1 MGVVAGFVRS
11 IVIVNGTTAS
21 ANVTVDENS
30 DALFNITGMVAN
42 ASVTVNATHADGQVD
57 FNITAFDLAG
67 NSLTVNQ
74 TNLISSNLTIDKN
87 IPIVS
92 NLSLYS
98 NNSVPSLAKAGDL
111 INITLEVSENIY
123 NATLEI
129 LNTTIN
135 MTELN
140 NTAHANISVLQ
151 NFPNG
156 PVAFNITAYDA
167 AGNEFNITQ
176 NDASANVII
185 DTANPESSNL
195 TIYSNNPHN
204 IYNATL
210 EILNTTINMTELN
223 NTAHAN
229 IAVLQ
234 NCPNGPVAFKITY
247 DAAGNEFIIITR
259 MILQS

>member
-1 MGVVAGFVRS
+1 M
-11 IVIVNGTTAS
+11 
-21 ANVTVDENS
+21 E
-30 DALFNITGMVAN
+30 
-42 ASVTVNATHADGQVD
+42 VD

-204 IYNATL
+204 ISLATL
-210 EILNTTINMTELN
+210 GNILNITIAARSNAKLILN
-223 NTAHAN
+223 SLT
-229 IAVLQ
+229 ISMGCIYCYTCV
-234 NCPNGPVAFKITY
+234 C
-247 DAAGNEFIIITR
+247 
-259 MILQS
+259 